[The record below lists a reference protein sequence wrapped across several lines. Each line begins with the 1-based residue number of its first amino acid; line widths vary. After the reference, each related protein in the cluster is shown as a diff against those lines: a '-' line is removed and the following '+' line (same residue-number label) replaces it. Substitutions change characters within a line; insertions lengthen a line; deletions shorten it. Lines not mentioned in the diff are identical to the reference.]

1 MPFSVVEYF
10 GKGEP
15 HQCGYCGG
23 EESSISYGL
32 WGHALSCY
40 DYQAMIDGGWRRSGK
55 YCYKPIMDQTCC
67 PMYTIKCDVHAFKPT
82 KSMKKTLKRF
92 RHFINTGER
101 TKEGGRELT
110 PATASGVNGISEA
123 SRSERNLDEAEQ
135 RLKNKAINP
144 VHNDVGIDP
153 SKKSSNPVREI
164 PLSSSKQ
171 PPKSPS
177 KETYPKEQLDRHPV
191 KAMKRKEFRKQ
202 RSLKKNNGIDPR
214 LGKTPKNQEKTLEEL
229 TSLNFLPTA
238 VHNFSIRTVQADS
251 TDPEFNATLES
262 SLAVYQKYQSMIHK
276 DDITKCTKRQWL
288 RFLADSS
295 LIPGE
300 IGGGKVGG
308 FHQQYWLDG
317 QLICVGVVDFL
328 PNCISS
334 VYLYYDP
341 DYSFLSLGTLSALFE
356 ISLTRSL
363 LNSYH
368 GLLRYYYMGYY
379 IHNCPKMRYKGNF
392 GPSYLLCPKTF
403 SWVPLAKAAS
413 LLDGTKYT
421 QLAETTSSPEETD
434 PPTNDDVNVE
444 TVQILHMQRKM
455 TFSHFLSLK
464 LENNEEI
471 AKDLEE
477 VKEYAKLIRNPA
489 FTSMLLYRE

>member
-1 MPFSVVEYF
+1 MPLSVVEYF

-23 EESSISYGL
+23 EACSISYGL

-40 DYQAMIDGGWRRSGK
+40 DYQDMIDGGWRRSGK
-55 YCYKPIMDQTCC
+55 YCYKPIMNQTCC

-101 TKEGGRELT
+101 TKGRGKASR
-110 PATASGVNGISEA
+110 PATAANVNGISEA
-123 SRSERNLDEAEQ
+123 SRSDRNLDEAER
-135 RLKNKAINP
+135 RLKTHSANPFSNETDSISKAPNHVKEIKKVPTRDGNP
-144 VHNDVGIDP
+144 ANRPVDVVA
-153 SKKSSNPVREI
+153 KSDR
-164 PLSSSKQ
+164 
-171 PPKSPS
+171 PP
-177 KETYPKEQLDRHPV
+177 TRT
-191 KAMKRKEFRKQ
+191 MKRKEFRKQ
-202 RSLKKNNGIDPR
+202 RSLQKHNGIDPR
-214 LGKTPKNQEKTLEEL
+214 LGKTPKNREKTLEEL
-229 TSLNFLPTA
+229 TSLEFSPNA
-238 VHNFSIRTVQADS
+238 VHNFSIRTVHADS
-251 TDPEFNATLES
+251 KNPEFNATLEA
-262 SLAVYQKYQSMIHK
+262 SLAVYQKYQSIIHN

-300 IGGGKVGG
+300 VDGGKLGG
-308 FHQQYWLDG
+308 FHQQYWLDE

-341 DYSFLSLGTLSALFE
+341 EYSFLSLGTLSALFE

-368 GLLRYYYMGYY
+368 GQLRYYYMGYY

-403 SWVPLAKAAS
+403 DWVSLVKAGP
-413 LLDGTKYT
+413 LLDTAKYT
-421 QLAETTSSPEETD
+421 QLAEATSPLQEID
-434 PPTNDDVNVE
+434 PASNDEVNVE
-444 TVQILHMQRKM
+444 AVQILHLQRKM
-455 TFSHFLSLK
+455 SFSAYLSLK
-464 LENNEEI
+464 LEANQPV
-471 AKDLEE
+471 AKDFEE
-477 VKEYAKLIRNPA
+477 VEEYAKLIRRPA
-489 FTSMLLYRE
+489 FNSMLLYRE